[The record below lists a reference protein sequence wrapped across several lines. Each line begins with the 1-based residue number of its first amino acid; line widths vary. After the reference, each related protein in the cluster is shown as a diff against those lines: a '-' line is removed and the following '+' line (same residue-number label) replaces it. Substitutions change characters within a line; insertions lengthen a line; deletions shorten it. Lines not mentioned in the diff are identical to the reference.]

1 MTLSLFRKAWL
12 KSKREASRLIN
23 NCFMSEEKSEK
34 HGQQLVN
41 SEISEEYGFYSED
54 VEKEGVAENLEWEG
68 YESDA
73 IFDAKSPDLGLQEK
87 LSWWAIK
94 HNITIS
100 AVNELLGCRGDENS
114 LLTRTPFKTV
124 VDLKG
129 FDSEL
134 RTNPDLVS
142 ELKEICLR
150 FGGED
155 LPGFLR
161 KSFKAIVS
169 DELAMQFS
177 WRGTKEKENMQNL
190 KVISVLR
197 DLSHHKFPNTD
208 DGKITHILQQY
219 IVHAKDRVERRQK

>member
-1 MTLSLFRKAWL
+1 MTFLEEIRTL
-12 KSKREASRLIN
+12 KSEITKLIID
-23 NCFMSEEKSEK
+23 M
-34 HGQQLVN
+34 
-41 SEISEEYGFYSED
+41 
-54 VEKEGVAENLEWEG
+54 AENN
-68 YESDA
+68 
-73 IFDAKSPDLGLQEK
+73 KK
-87 LSWWAIK
+87 L
-94 HNITIS
+94 ITS
-100 AVNELLGCRGDENS
+100 LTEEVVTLRNEIRHLKKQNLFYNSDENS

-219 IVHAKDRVERRQK
+219 IVHAKDRFERRQK